1 MLTVLS
7 QPLLRQRQA
16 VQVVTPTCLSH
27 RDKLTT
33 AAPEIGYVLPFD
45 STFTWHNL
53 PCFRRALVY
62 HRHELADE
70 MRMLVN
76 FN

>member
-1 MLTVLS
+1 
-7 QPLLRQRQA
+7 
-16 VQVVTPTCLSH
+16 
-27 RDKLTT
+27 
-33 AAPEIGYVLPFD
+33 LPFD

-70 MRMLVN
+70 MCMLPN
-76 FN
+76 FS